1 MLILKNNR
9 PDFKSLFVEH
19 LKKVRVSYS
28 SYNPYCYG
36 YDDWGYDDDDY
47 YSDLFHG
54 HGGTLFGDD
63 DDDYYDGVLNG
74 YRNRFSVSGG
84 HKRKRGS
91 RGGSNKKL
99 STKRSKYLSVF
110 GHGANDDDND
120 VVYPLKGVKKS
131 KCKSSSSKHVRYSD
145 NIDNLFSK
153 SDDDKMIYYYSD
165 MNNPDDNVSI
175 FYSVFDFDKFLDEEG
190 IYVNESDIQSLLSR
204 SISHCC
210 INPSVCGSRLE
221 LMTDSSFGGL
231 HYQYAD
237 NNDELLEA
245 ENRLVHSS
253 SVNR

>member
-19 LKKVRVSYS
+19 LKKVRISYS

-36 YDDWGYDDDDY
+36 YDDWGYDDGDF

-63 DDDYYDGVLNG
+63 NDDDYYDDMLTG

-91 RGGSNKKL
+91 RGGSHKKL
-99 STKRSKYLSVF
+99 SNKRSKCIPLYLY
-110 GHGANDDDND
+110 GDDDDDD
-120 VVYPLKGVKKS
+120 VVYPLKGGKKS
-131 KCKSSSSKHVRYSD
+131 KGKFSSSKHARYSD
-145 NIDNLFSK
+145 NEDNLFSK

-190 IYVNESDIQSLLSR
+190 VYVNDSDIQSLLSR

-210 INPSVCGSRLE
+210 INPCVDDRLE

-231 HYQYAD
+231 HYQYAE
-237 NNDELLEA
+237 NNDELLAA
-245 ENRLVHSS
+245 EDKLVHSS
-253 SVNR
+253 SVNK